1 MLQKAIIEQ
10 KIDKYSMKVRIPV
23 YNKIKSDPTATPTE
37 ELYTAIIQTLPGC
50 SPVYQEGDLVLV
62 AFENEN
68 LAYPVIIG
76 LLYRENMSQ
85 GSTDVI
91 ADSLK
96 VNVNSDL
103 TENTFIGYVTPDAIK
118 KLNDKYQNNVK
129 KVVVEYSLSNYE
141 DHYDQFSQW
150 SEQAPQFWP
159 GKFMWQRTTVTYE
172 NDLITRSMTCIQGAK
187 GDPGSSITIVDN
199 YVKYAINNSGTEHP
213 STSAQNVWYEN
224 PPQTTDVNP
233 YLWSWTYVLFS
244 DGTSNDTFSVSRTSA
259 NSIIV
264 YLYKRSDTEISQID
278 WSNTLT
284 YNFDTKRF
292 STLPTGW
299 SSDIP
304 SGNDPIY
311 VTAATVSSVNTQGY
325 VPAASWSTPMLFTKS
340 GFNSKT
346 IQLYKRSATA
356 PSAPS
361 TTVTYTFSTGA
372 ISPSSPNG
380 WSLGVPT
387 SNGNPCYVV
396 QATAISYED
405 TDTITSGEWSSPTVI
420 AQDGSSDYIDQP
432 IVDWYIATSNTNVP
446 TTPTSDIEV
455 ASEWTTLGWTN
466 NINSIILSETNK
478 YLWNAEVTHY
488 SITGYVKTNAHIITV
503 YAESGAGILSSTIYY
518 YVDTQ
523 GATPPADSAS
533 WSTTFPSSIQQGQY
547 LWTKTVTEYTDT
559 SMPDSVVYSVSRD
572 GETGSDGKGITSIVE
587 YYAINNS
594 DTTPPSAGSSD
605 WHTTP
610 MNPTSSNRY
619 LWSYQVISYTTGSPT
634 TTTPHVISMYVED
647 GAAGSNAATVFL
659 YQRAESA
666 SSLTKP
672 SSTLTYTFSTGVLS
686 GTLGNWTQT
695 IPATNGNPCFVIQAT
710 AIGTG
715 TTDTIAS
722 SEWSNIVKLIE
733 DGQDGSDGKN
743 TAVVYLYKRAASASI
758 DWTSDLTYS
767 FTTNSLTSTP
777 SGWSASVP
785 LGTDPLYMTAATAS
799 STTSSDTIPYTEW
812 ATPVVLAQNGTDGD
826 DGSSSATVF
835 LYQRAASAS
844 SITKPSSTLTYTFA
858 TGVLSGTLG
867 NWSQTIPASNGNP
880 CFAIQATAIGT
891 GATDTIA
898 SSEWSAIVKLV
909 EDGQNGVGITSS
921 SVNYAVSSSGSSIPE
936 SGWSPTFPSTI
947 TQGDYLWTR
956 TITSYSDGN
965 SSTVYSVSRD
975 GVNGS
980 PGDPGQNGLNTAIVY
995 LYKRSSSAAT
1005 IDWTSNLTYNFSDK
1019 ALTST
1024 PTGWSQ
1030 TVPSGTNPIYVTAAT
1045 ASSRT
1050 NTDSIAYTEW
1060 SSPVVLA
1067 ENGSNGTD
1075 GMNTATVFLYQRAA
1089 SASSLSKPSST
1100 LTYTFATGTLSG
1112 TLGNWSQTFPA
1123 VTGNPCFV
1131 IQATAVSNTATDTI
1145 ASSEWSDIT
1154 KIVED
1159 GEDGVGITSSSVMYA
1174 VSSDGST
1181 APSTGWQ
1188 STIPTLAQ
1196 GDYLWTRTITTYSDT
1211 TSSTAYSVSR
1221 EGVNGTNGTNGLNN
1235 ALVYLYKRSS
1245 TAATVDWTSN
1255 LTYNFTNKS
1264 LTSTPTGWSQTITS
1278 GSDPLYITAATA
1290 SSRTNTDSIAY
1301 TEWSTPVVFT
1311 ENGTNGTDGMNTA
1324 TVFLYQRAES
1334 SSGLSKPSSTLTY
1347 TFSTGVLSGTLGNWS
1362 QSIPASDGN
1371 PCFVIQATAIGTG
1384 TTDTIASSEWSNI
1397 VELVSDGQDGTNG
1410 ISITGV
1416 TEYFAVNNSNTTAP
1430 TSGWSTSFTAPTS
1443 SNKYLWNYER
1453 ITYSSGSPTDT
1464 TPAVI
1469 GMYSADGNDGR
1480 SITGVV
1486 NYYLATN
1493 ADSGVTTSTPGWTT
1507 TVQSVSQSAKYLWN
1521 YEVTQYDSGSPTT
1534 TSPCII
1540 GAYGDTGA
1548 AGTNGL
1554 NTATVYLYKRSSSA
1568 ATINWTNTLTYTF
1581 ATHLLS
1587 SVPTGWNVSI
1597 PSGTDPLYVTAATA
1611 SSNTATDDI
1620 AYTEWAS
1627 PVILAENG
1635 TDGDDGANSATVF
1648 LYQRAASSSSIS
1660 KPSGNLTY
1668 TFATGTLSG
1677 TLGNWTQTI
1686 PTSDG
1691 NPCFVIQA
1699 TAVSASATDTIA
1711 SSEWSNI
1718 VELVSDGQDGA
1729 PGTNGLNNAIVYL
1742 YKRSSSAVTVDWT
1755 SDLTYN
1761 FTNKALTSVPTGW
1774 SETIPSGS
1782 NPIYVTAASASS
1794 NTSTD
1799 TIAYTEWATPVI
1811 LAQNGSDGSKGSN
1824 AATVFLYQ
1832 RGASASSLTKP
1843 SSNLTYTF
1851 STGVLSGTLGNW
1863 SQTIPATDGNPCFVI
1878 QATAVSTS
1886 TTDSIGPSEWSSI
1899 VKLIEDGQDGSPG
1912 TNGLNNAVVY
1922 LYKRSSSAATIDWTS
1937 TLTYNFENKALTS
1950 TPTGW
1955 SETIPSGT
1963 NPIYVTAASASS
1975 NTSTDTIAYT
1985 EWATPVI
1992 LAQNGANG
2000 TNGRSITG
2008 VINYYLATD
2017 QDSGVTRST
2026 SGWTTTIQ
2034 NVTSTNKY
2042 LWNYEEITYSSG
2054 SPTYTDPCIIGAY
2067 GDNGATGVGISSITE
2082 YYALSTT
2089 TTRPSSGWSTTL
2101 PEMDA
2106 TNRYLWNY
2114 SVITYTNGSSS
2125 GTSSDALIIGV
2136 YGDSV
2141 ISLEIQSDNG
2151 TLFNSKTLSSTLSAV
2166 VYLGAAQL
2174 TVASNGTVTNGGTT
2188 VGQLNWFAKERFVG
2202 NGTAVTFDTGLDILN
2217 YNNNPTIEI
2226 TIDGTVT
2233 TAYSVSD
2240 QNTIVFT
2247 TAPTDGSVIII
2258 SYLTSTSGSL
2268 LVQRTDVRNQ
2278 IVVTCKL
2285 VSGVNTIATAEV
2297 TIKDLNDATSLQSW
2311 YMLTVPD
2318 AQFISLPTVVYD
2330 SSNYTVVPTG
2340 SYSYQLLDP
2349 NTQQYVEYT
2358 ATFTWENVA
2367 PSVDIQTGSNITCV
2381 CYSFQMIIFYD
2392 NSCSAGTVER
2402 NATFDSAVSA
2412 YYQAQDASNAANQAQ
2427 STANEAA
2434 DGVQSN
2440 SDKITGIQSTLTAI
2454 DGVLASKLD
2463 TVVFQPYQENI
2474 DSFIQ
2479 FDVPNSTMTLGK
2491 GNFKQQLSSTKNSF
2505 MEGPTEIAY
2514 ISNQELYINN
2524 TTINQKLAFDEQW
2537 IVTFDN
2543 TNGLIIKHV

>member
-50 SPVYQEGDLVLV
+50 SPVYQEGDLVIV
-62 AFENEN
+62 DFENGN

-76 LLYRENMSQ
+76 LLYREDMPQ
-85 GSTDVI
+85 GSTDVV

-96 VNVNSDL
+96 VNVNTDL
-103 TENTFIGYVTPDAIK
+103 TENTFIGYVTPDSIK

-244 DGTSNDTFSVSRTSA
+244 DGTSNDTFSVARTSA

-325 VPAASWSTPMLFTKS
+325 VTAASWSTPMLFTKS

-361 TTVTYTFSTGA
+361 TTVTYTFSTGG

-405 TDTITSGEWSSPTVI
+405 TDTITSGEWSSPTII
-420 AQDGSSDYIDQP
+420 AQDGDSDYIDQP
-432 IVDWYIATSNTNVP
+432 IVDWYKATSTTTVP

-466 NINSIILSETNK
+466 NINSITLSETNK

-547 LWTKTVTEYTDT
+547 LWTKTVTEYTD
-559 SMPDSVVYSVSRD
+559 SSIPDSVVYSVSRD

-594 DTTPPSAGSSD
+594 DTTPPTVGSSD

-634 TTTPHVISMYVED
+634 TTTPHVISMYAED

-672 SSTLTYTFSTGVLS
+672 TGDLTYTFSTGILS
-686 GTLGNWTQT
+686 GTLGNWT
-695 IPATNGNPCFVIQAT
+695 
-710 AIGTG
+710 
-715 TTDTIAS
+715 
-722 SEWSNIVKLIE
+722 
-733 DGQDGSDGKN
+733 
-743 TAVVYLYKRAASASI
+743 
-758 DWTSDLTYS
+758 
-767 FTTNSLTSTP
+767 
-777 SGWSASVP
+777 
-785 LGTDPLYMTAATAS
+785 
-799 STTSSDTIPYTEW
+799 
-812 ATPVVLAQNGTDGD
+812 
-826 DGSSSATVF
+826 
-835 LYQRAASAS
+835 
-844 SITKPSSTLTYTFA
+844 
-858 TGVLSGTLG
+858 
-867 NWSQTIPASNGNP
+867 
-880 CFAIQATAIGT
+880 
-891 GATDTIA
+891 
-898 SSEWSAIVKLV
+898 
-909 EDGQNGVGITSS
+909 
-921 SVNYAVSSSGSSIPE
+921 
-936 SGWSPTFPSTI
+936 
-947 TQGDYLWTR
+947 
-956 TITSYSDGN
+956 
-965 SSTVYSVSRD
+965 
-975 GVNGS
+975 
-980 PGDPGQNGLNTAIVY
+980 
-995 LYKRSSSAAT
+995 
-1005 IDWTSNLTYNFSDK
+1005 
-1019 ALTST
+1019 
-1024 PTGWSQ
+1024 
-1030 TVPSGTNPIYVTAAT
+1030 
-1045 ASSRT
+1045 
-1050 NTDSIAYTEW
+1050 
-1060 SSPVVLA
+1060 
-1067 ENGSNGTD
+1067 
-1075 GMNTATVFLYQRAA
+1075 
-1089 SASSLSKPSST
+1089 
-1100 LTYTFATGTLSG
+1100 
-1112 TLGNWSQTFPA
+1112 
-1123 VTGNPCFV
+1123 
-1131 IQATAVSNTATDTI
+1131 
-1145 ASSEWSDIT
+1145 
-1154 KIVED
+1154 
-1159 GEDGVGITSSSVMYA
+1159 
-1174 VSSDGST
+1174 
-1181 APSTGWQ
+1181 
-1188 STIPTLAQ
+1188 
-1196 GDYLWTRTITTYSDT
+1196 
-1211 TSSTAYSVSR
+1211 
-1221 EGVNGTNGTNGLNN
+1221 
-1235 ALVYLYKRSS
+1235 
-1245 TAATVDWTSN
+1245 
-1255 LTYNFTNKS
+1255 
-1264 LTSTPTGWSQTITS
+1264 
-1278 GSDPLYITAATA
+1278 
-1290 SSRTNTDSIAY
+1290 
-1301 TEWSTPVVFT
+1301 
-1311 ENGTNGTDGMNTA
+1311 
-1324 TVFLYQRAES
+1324 
-1334 SSGLSKPSSTLTY
+1334 
-1347 TFSTGVLSGTLGNWS
+1347 

-1371 PCFVIQATAIGTG
+1371 PCFVIQATAVGTG

-1397 VELVSDGQDGTNG
+1397 VELVSDGEDGTNG

-1443 SNKYLWNYER
+1443 SNKYVWNYER

-1464 TPAVI
+1464 TPAII

-1493 ADSGVTTSTPGWTT
+1493 QSSGVTTSTSGWTT
-1507 TVQSVSQSAKYLWN
+1507 TVQSVSTSAKYLWN
-1521 YEVTQYDSGSPTT
+1521 YEVIQYDSGSPTT
-1534 TSPCII
+1534 TTPCII
-1540 GAYGDTGA
+1540 GAYGETGSPGA
-1548 AGTNGL
+1548 NGL
-1554 NTATVYLYKRSSSA
+1554 NNAVVYLYKRTSST
-1568 ATINWTNTLTYTF
+1568 ATIDWTSTLTYTF
-1581 ATHLLS
+1581 STHTLDT
-1587 SVPTGWNVSI
+1587 VPTGWNASI

-1611 SSNTATDDI
+1611 SSNTGSDQI
-1620 AYTEWAS
+1620 AYTEWAT
-1627 PVILAENG
+1627 PIVLAENG
-1635 TDGDDGANSATVF
+1635 SNGSDGANSATVF
-1648 LYQRAASSSSIS
+1648 LYQRAASASSIS
-1660 KPSGNLTY
+1660 KPSGTLTY

-1677 TLGNWTQTI
+1677 TLGNWSQTI

-1699 TAVSASATDTIA
+1699 TAVSATPTDTIA

-1718 VELVSDGQDGA
+1718 VELVSDGQDGS

-1742 YKRSSSAVTVDWT
+1742 YKRSSTAATVDWT
-1755 SDLTYN
+1755 STLTYN
-1761 FTNKALTSVPTGW
+1761 FTNKAL
-1774 SETIPSGS
+1774 E
-1782 NPIYVTAASASS
+1782 
-1794 NTSTD
+1794 
-1799 TIAYTEWATPVI
+1799 
-1811 LAQNGSDGSKGSN
+1811 
-1824 AATVFLYQ
+1824 
-1832 RGASASSLTKP
+1832 
-1843 SSNLTYTF
+1843 
-1851 STGVLSGTLGNW
+1851 
-1863 SQTIPATDGNPCFVI
+1863 
-1878 QATAVSTS
+1878 
-1886 TTDSIGPSEWSSI
+1886 
-1899 VKLIEDGQDGSPG
+1899 
-1912 TNGLNNAVVY
+1912 
-1922 LYKRSSSAATIDWTS
+1922 
-1937 TLTYNFENKALTS
+1937 S

-1955 SETIPSGT
+1955 AETIPSGT

-1975 NTSTDTIAYT
+1975 NTNTDTIAYT
-1985 EWATPVI
+1985 EWSSPVV
-1992 LAQNGANG
+1992 LAQNGTNG

-2008 VINYYLATD
+2008 VVNYYLATNL
-2017 QDSGVTRST
+2017 DSGVTRST

-2034 NVTSTNKY
+2034 NVSGTNKY
-2042 LWNYEEITYSSG
+2042 LWNYEEVTYSSG

-2067 GDNGATGVGISSITE
+2067 GDNGQTGVGISSITE

-2089 TTRPSSGWSTTL
+2089 TTRPTSGWSTTL

-2114 SVITYTNGSSS
+2114 SVVTYTNGSSS
-2125 GTSSDALIIGV
+2125 GTSNDALIIGV

-2151 TLFNSKTLSSTLSAV
+2151 TLFNSKTLSSTLSTI
-2166 VYLGAAQL
+2166 VYLGSAQL
-2174 TVASNGTVTNGGTT
+2174 TVANNGTVTNGGTT
-2188 VGQLNWFAKERFVG
+2188 IGQLSWFAKERFVG

-2217 YNNNPTIEI
+2217 YNNNPTIEV

-2233 TAYSVSD
+2233 TAYSISD

-2247 TAPTDGSVIII
+2247 TAPTEGSVIII

-2297 TIKDLNDATSLQSW
+2297 TIKDLNDATSLQTW
-2311 YMLTVPD
+2311 YMLTVPN
-2318 AQFISLPTVVYD
+2318 AEFISLPTVIYD
-2330 SSNYTVVPTG
+2330 SSDYTVTPTG
-2340 SYSYQLLDP
+2340 SYSYQVLDP
-2349 NTQQYVEYT
+2349 NTQTYSEHT
-2358 ATFTWENVA
+2358 ATFTWDSVA
-2367 PSVDIQTGSNITCV
+2367 PTVDTQNGSNITCV

-2412 YYQAQDASNAANQAQ
+2412 YYQAQSASDAASQAQ
-2427 STANEAA
+2427 STANQAA

-2454 DGVLASKLD
+2454 DGTLASKLD
-2463 TVVFQPYQENI
+2463 TVVFQPYQDNI

-2479 FDVPNSTMTLGK
+2479 FDIPSSTMTLGQ
-2491 GNFKQQLSSTKNSF
+2491 GNFKQQLSATKNSF
-2505 MEGPTEIAY
+2505 MEGSTEVAY

-2524 TTINQKLAFDEQW
+2524 TTVNNQLSLDQEW
-2537 IVTFDN
+2537 VITFDS
-2543 TNGLIIKHV
+2543 TNGLIVKHF

>member
-244 DGTSNDTFSVSRTSA
+244 DGTSNDTFSVARTSA

-278 WSNTLT
+278 WSDTLT

-346 IQLYKRSATA
+346 IQLYKRSATV

-466 NINSIILSETNK
+466 NINSITLSETNK

-634 TTTPHVISMYVED
+634 TTTPHVISMYAED
-647 GAAGSNAATVFL
+647 GSAGSNAATVFL

-812 ATPVVLAQNGTDGD
+812 ATPVVLAQNGTDGN

-835 LYQRAASAS
+835 LYQRAVSAS

-956 TITSYSDGN
+956 TITSYSDGT

-980 PGDPGQNGLNTAIVY
+980 SGDPGVNGLNTAIVY

-1005 IDWTSNLTYNFSDK
+1005 IDWTSSLTYNFSNK

-1030 TVPSGTNPIYVTAAT
+1030 TVPSGTDPIYVTAAT
-1045 ASSRT
+1045 ASSRG
-1050 NTDSIAYTEW
+1050 NTDSITYTEW

-1067 ENGSNGTD
+1067 ENGTNGTN

-1131 IQATAVSNTATDTI
+1131 IQATAISDTATDTI

-1188 STIPTLAQ
+1188 ATIPTLAQ
-1196 GDYLWTRTITTYSDT
+1196 GDYLWTRTITTYSDS

-1255 LTYNFTNKS
+1255 LTYNFSNKS
-1264 LTSTPTGWSQTITS
+1264 LTNTPTGWSQTITS

-1384 TTDTIASSEWSNI
+1384 ITDTISSSEWSSI
-1397 VELVSDGQDGTNG
+1397 VELVSDGEDGTNG

-1464 TPAVI
+1464 TPAII

-1548 AGTNGL
+1548 AGTDGL

-1568 ATINWTNTLTYTF
+1568 ATVDWTNTLTYTF
-1581 ATHLLS
+1581 VTHSLS

-1635 TDGDDGANSATVF
+1635 TDGNDGANSATVF

-1686 PTSDG
+1686 PASDG

-1699 TAVSASATDTIA
+1699 TAVSASATDTIS

-1718 VELVSDGQDGA
+1718 VELVSDG
-1729 PGTNGLNNAIVYL
+1729 
-1742 YKRSSSAVTVDWT
+1742 
-1755 SDLTYN
+1755 
-1761 FTNKALTSVPTGW
+1761 
-1774 SETIPSGS
+1774 E
-1782 NPIYVTAASASS
+1782 
-1794 NTSTD
+1794 
-1799 TIAYTEWATPVI
+1799 
-1811 LAQNGSDGSKGSN
+1811 
-1824 AATVFLYQ
+1824 
-1832 RGASASSLTKP
+1832 
-1843 SSNLTYTF
+1843 
-1851 STGVLSGTLGNW
+1851 
-1863 SQTIPATDGNPCFVI
+1863 
-1878 QATAVSTS
+1878 
-1886 TTDSIGPSEWSSI
+1886 
-1899 VKLIEDGQDGSPG
+1899 DGSPG
-1912 TNGLNNAVVY
+1912 TNGLNNAIVY

-1963 NPIYVTAASASS
+1963 DPIYVTAASASS

-2008 VINYYLATD
+2008 VVNYYLATNVD
-2017 QDSGVTRST
+2017 TGVTRST
-2026 SGWTTTIQ
+2026 PGWTTTIQ
-2034 NVTSTNKY
+2034 NVTSSNNY

-2067 GDNGATGVGISSITE
+2067 GETGATGVGISSITE

-2089 TTRPSSGWSTTL
+2089 TTRPTTGWSTTL

-2125 GTSSDALIIGV
+2125 GTSNDALIIGV

-2233 TAYSVSD
+2233 TAYSVTD

-2278 IVVTCKL
+2278 IIVTCKL

-2297 TIKDLNDATSLQSW
+2297 TIKDLNDATSLKNW
-2311 YMLTVPD
+2311 YMLTVANP
-2318 AQFISLPTVVYD
+2318 QFVSTPTVVYD
-2330 SSNYTVVPTG
+2330 SENAGVVPTG
-2340 SYSYQLLDP
+2340 VYTHQEYDEL
-2349 NTQQYVEYT
+2349 TQQYVTITES
-2358 ATFTWENVA
+2358 FQWQDVA
-2367 PSVDIQTGSNITCV
+2367 PVVNSTNINQI
-2381 CYSFQMIIFYD
+2381 CYSFQMIIFFD
-2392 NSCSAGTVER
+2392 NSCSAGEVQR
-2402 NATFDSAVSA
+2402 DPSFDSGVSSFLQGQSA
-2412 YYQAQDASNAANQAQ
+2412 NNAASQAQ

-2434 DGVQSN
+2434 NGVQN
-2440 SDKITGIQSTLTAI
+2440 NASDISDIQSTLQVI
-2454 DGVLASKLD
+2454 NGVLDAKVD
-2463 TVVFQPYQENI
+2463 TVQFSPLNQNINAFMKFDIENSI
-2474 DSFIQ
+2474 L
-2479 FDVPNSTMTLGK
+2479 TLGK
-2491 GNFKQQLSSTKNSF
+2491 QDGDAKFYQEITPTQNTFKEGNV
-2505 MEGPTEIAY
+2505 PVAW
-2514 ISNQELYINN
+2514 ISNQELFIK
-2524 TTINQKLAFDEQW
+2524 TTTVNEKLAFDSKWQ
-2537 IVTFDN
+2537 VTFDD
-2543 TNGLIIKHV
+2543 TDGLIIKHL

>member
-213 STSAQNVWYEN
+213 NTSAQNVWYEN

-244 DGTSNDTFSVSRTSA
+244 DGTSNDTFSVARTSA

-278 WSNTLT
+278 WSDTLT

-372 ISPSSPNG
+372 ISPTSPNG

-466 NINSIILSETNK
+466 DISSITLSETNK
-478 YLWNAEVTHY
+478 YLWNAEVAHY
-488 SITGYVKTNAHIITV
+488 SISGYVKTNAHIITV
-503 YAESGAGILSSTIYY
+503 YAESGNGILSSTIYY

-594 DTTPPSAGSSD
+594 DTTPPTAGSSD

-634 TTTPHVISMYVED
+634 TTTPHVISMYAED

-777 SGWSASVP
+777 SGWSSSVP

-799 STTSSDTIPYTEW
+799 STTSSDIIPYTEW
-812 ATPVVLAQNGTDGD
+812 ATPIVLAQNGTDGG

-858 TGVLSGTLG
+858 TG
-867 NWSQTIPASNGNP
+867 
-880 CFAIQATAIGT
+880 
-891 GATDTIA
+891 
-898 SSEWSAIVKLV
+898 
-909 EDGQNGVGITSS
+909 
-921 SVNYAVSSSGSSIPE
+921 
-936 SGWSPTFPSTI
+936 
-947 TQGDYLWTR
+947 
-956 TITSYSDGN
+956 
-965 SSTVYSVSRD
+965 
-975 GVNGS
+975 
-980 PGDPGQNGLNTAIVY
+980 
-995 LYKRSSSAAT
+995 
-1005 IDWTSNLTYNFSDK
+1005 
-1019 ALTST
+1019 
-1024 PTGWSQ
+1024 
-1030 TVPSGTNPIYVTAAT
+1030 
-1045 ASSRT
+1045 
-1050 NTDSIAYTEW
+1050 
-1060 SSPVVLA
+1060 
-1067 ENGSNGTD
+1067 
-1075 GMNTATVFLYQRAA
+1075 
-1089 SASSLSKPSST
+1089 
-1100 LTYTFATGTLSG
+1100 
-1112 TLGNWSQTFPA
+1112 
-1123 VTGNPCFV
+1123 
-1131 IQATAVSNTATDTI
+1131 
-1145 ASSEWSDIT
+1145 
-1154 KIVED
+1154 
-1159 GEDGVGITSSSVMYA
+1159 
-1174 VSSDGST
+1174 
-1181 APSTGWQ
+1181 
-1188 STIPTLAQ
+1188 
-1196 GDYLWTRTITTYSDT
+1196 
-1211 TSSTAYSVSR
+1211 
-1221 EGVNGTNGTNGLNN
+1221 
-1235 ALVYLYKRSS
+1235 
-1245 TAATVDWTSN
+1245 
-1255 LTYNFTNKS
+1255 
-1264 LTSTPTGWSQTITS
+1264 
-1278 GSDPLYITAATA
+1278 
-1290 SSRTNTDSIAY
+1290 
-1301 TEWSTPVVFT
+1301 
-1311 ENGTNGTDGMNTA
+1311 
-1324 TVFLYQRAES
+1324 
-1334 SSGLSKPSSTLTY
+1334 
-1347 TFSTGVLSGTLGNWS
+1347 
-1362 QSIPASDGN
+1362 
-1371 PCFVIQATAIGTG
+1371 
-1384 TTDTIASSEWSNI
+1384 
-1397 VELVSDGQDGTNG
+1397 
-1410 ISITGV
+1410 
-1416 TEYFAVNNSNTTAP
+1416 
-1430 TSGWSTSFTAPTS
+1430 
-1443 SNKYLWNYER
+1443 
-1453 ITYSSGSPTDT
+1453 
-1464 TPAVI
+1464 
-1469 GMYSADGNDGR
+1469 
-1480 SITGVV
+1480 
-1486 NYYLATN
+1486 
-1493 ADSGVTTSTPGWTT
+1493 
-1507 TVQSVSQSAKYLWN
+1507 
-1521 YEVTQYDSGSPTT
+1521 
-1534 TSPCII
+1534 
-1540 GAYGDTGA
+1540 
-1548 AGTNGL
+1548 
-1554 NTATVYLYKRSSSA
+1554 
-1568 ATINWTNTLTYTF
+1568 
-1581 ATHLLS
+1581 
-1587 SVPTGWNVSI
+1587 
-1597 PSGTDPLYVTAATA
+1597 
-1611 SSNTATDDI
+1611 
-1620 AYTEWAS
+1620 
-1627 PVILAENG
+1627 
-1635 TDGDDGANSATVF
+1635 
-1648 LYQRAASSSSIS
+1648 
-1660 KPSGNLTY
+1660 
-1668 TFATGTLSG
+1668 TLSG

-1686 PTSDG
+1686 PASDG

-1718 VELVSDGQDGA
+1718 VELVSDGQDGS

-1742 YKRSSSAVTVDWT
+1742 YKRSSSA
-1755 SDLTYN
+1755 
-1761 FTNKALTSVPTGW
+1761 
-1774 SETIPSGS
+1774 
-1782 NPIYVTAASASS
+1782 
-1794 NTSTD
+1794 
-1799 TIAYTEWATPVI
+1799 
-1811 LAQNGSDGSKGSN
+1811 
-1824 AATVFLYQ
+1824 
-1832 RGASASSLTKP
+1832 
-1843 SSNLTYTF
+1843 
-1851 STGVLSGTLGNW
+1851 
-1863 SQTIPATDGNPCFVI
+1863 
-1878 QATAVSTS
+1878 
-1886 TTDSIGPSEWSSI
+1886 
-1899 VKLIEDGQDGSPG
+1899 
-1912 TNGLNNAVVY
+1912 
-1922 LYKRSSSAATIDWTS
+1922 ATIDWTN

-2008 VINYYLATD
+2008 VVNYYLATD

-2174 TVASNGTVTNGGTT
+2174 TVASNGTVSNGGTT

-2367 PSVDIQTGSNITCV
+2367 PSVDIQTGSNVTCV